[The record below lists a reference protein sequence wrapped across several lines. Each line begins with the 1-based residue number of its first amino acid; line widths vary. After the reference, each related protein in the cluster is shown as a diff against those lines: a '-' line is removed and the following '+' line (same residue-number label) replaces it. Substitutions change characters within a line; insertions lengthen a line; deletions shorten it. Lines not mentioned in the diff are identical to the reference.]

1 MVRRCMCGW
10 HACMKTDGRTPCS
23 RRSQRLPGR
32 AKPPPADTPCLP
44 VHPSSLSL
52 RLPRSQHPP
61 PCHTAKRARW
71 DGDQAASAATR
82 PVVDG
87 PLPML
92 PTPSPQ
98 APLPRAVAAF
108 QTAPKPFS
116 AEGWAH
122 MLRGEL
128 SGPSAQV
135 PAAGAPRAPA
145 APAAP
150 FAPGDVVWAKL
161 PTFPWWPAQVQAPE
175 TKQGRVS
182 GRAPGTVFVVFYG
195 RSGGGGRGEA
205 SSLGPGG
212 RGGTR
217 TVPRE
222 GELHGCGERAATLPD
237 GTPCTGSLHR
247 QLSAA
252 PFLFPPRQRRSQ
264 ARRTTHPCPPRT
276 ARLLERGTRTTRGM
290 PARGTK
296 ACRKRSTWP
305 GRLWDCRGRT
315 SPDAPPATECRGVA
329 GAVCPEPVRLESMP
343 GLAAHMK
350 ACHWSAV
357 EGGIAW
363 RTGSRAGTH
372 CAEVRQGGLRG
383 EGGPGPLPAGRA
395 GALVDVED
403 IRLPQA
409 AMPLPAPPTLLWSTP
424 GRQPVMTM
432 AQFHYFIQ
440 VPRCWA
446 VGAVASAFVS
456 AG

>member
-23 RRSQRLPGR
+23 RRSQRRPGR

-212 RGGTR
+212 REGTR

-222 GELHGCGERAATLPD
+222 GELHGCGERAAALPD

-247 QLSAA
+247 KLSAA
-252 PFLFPPRQRRSQ
+252 PFLSPPPPTSLPGTADYASVPAQDCTPFGAGYPHYTRHARTRHKGLQKAVDLAWQ
-264 ARRTTHPCPPRT
+264 ALGLPR
-276 ARLLERGTRTTRGM
+276 
-290 PARGTK
+290 
-296 ACRKRSTWP
+296 
-305 GRLWDCRGRT
+305 
-315 SPDAPPATECRGVA
+315 PDVA
-329 GAVCPEPVRLESMP
+329 GRPP
-343 GLAAHMK
+343 G
-350 ACHWSAV
+350 
-357 EGGIAW
+357 
-363 RTGSRAGTH
+363 
-372 CAEVRQGGLRG
+372 
-383 EGGPGPLPAGRA
+383 
-395 GALVDVED
+395 D
-403 IRLPQA
+403 
-409 AMPLPAPPTLLWSTP
+409 
-424 GRQPVMTM
+424 
-432 AQFHYFIQ
+432 
-440 VPRCWA
+440 
-446 VGAVASAFVS
+446 
-456 AG
+456 